1 MIRLKGNSTYIK
13 NVKTPDA
20 LEIQVISGF
29 RNNSAI
35 RYPDR
40 FCRMNNVVTL
50 NLSPASYINR
60 TGNIVTDM
68 NDYAY
73 NILSGFIHGCY
84 DISEMDVLKY
94 EISQLG
100 ATVVADAVDDIVVDL
115 KAALNKE
122 SLIDTIRTTS
132 SFFGHDGIFS
142 AVIGNV
148 TIDFEHGFL
157 NNLFNDKL
165 DQFNAIFRV
174 WNLYHGTQYNY
185 DNANRYKFSLT
196 QGKAVSFRD
205 FYDLLVEIFFF
216 YAFQSRR
223 NEVMAG
229 KLFDLYAYAASRRVR
244 GEIYVWDNN
253 LEQYMSYIPRK
264 ENKWLIGDLC
274 IDINVPHNMSEGFND
289 LYEEFK
295 IDGGEKFSPIERKK
309 ISFIS
314 DSTGTSNGITFVTM
328 PPKRLHYYKGDLM
341 LNSYN
346 AYRSFANNNGV
357 NEAVGITL
365 YTTNKSPEK
374 SIAINKILYSNRIRD
389 LILSNFDLIKLINY
403 DDLLFNSIQYD
414 LGNPE
419 IDFKCRVA
427 YFTRGGGRTLK
438 DEESLKT
445 AKIPKKKRD
454 QVFQA
459 LCDLCYELDVEP
471 QDVIDRL
478 DVDFKRLY
486 KKPTELL

>member
-13 NVKTPDA
+13 NVKAPTM
-20 LEIQVISGF
+20 LVMQVISGF
-29 RNNSAI
+29 QNNTNV

-40 FCRMNNVVTL
+40 FCKLNSVVTL
-50 NLSPASYINR
+50 DLSPANYINKS
-60 TGNIVTDM
+60 GNIVTDM

-73 NILSGFIHGCY
+73 NVLNDFIQGCY
-84 DISEMDVLKY
+84 NTNNIDILKS

-100 ATVVADAVDDIVVDL
+100 ATTIADAAYDIGTDL
-115 KAALNKE
+115 RASLDKE
-122 SLIDTIRTTS
+122 PLLDLVRTAS
-132 SFFGHDGIFS
+132 NFFNTDGIFS
-142 AVIGNV
+142 AVIGNI
-148 TIDFEHGFL
+148 TFDFEHKFL
-157 NNLFNDKL
+157 DNLFNDKL
-165 DQFNAIFRV
+165 DQFNAVFRV
-174 WNLYHGTQYNY
+174 GNLYHGTRYNT
-185 DNANRYKFSLT
+185 DSANRNKYTLSDNKHL
-196 QGKAVSFRD
+196 SFRD

-223 NEVMAG
+223 NELIAG
-229 KLFDLYAYAASRRVR
+229 KLFDLYACSNTRSAR

-264 ENKWLIGDLC
+264 ENKWVIGDLC
-274 IDINVPHNMSEGFND
+274 IDINVDHNMSEGLND
-289 LYEEFK
+289 LYDEFRT
-295 IDGGEKFSPIERKK
+295 DGGEKFNPIERKK
-309 ISFIS
+309 ISLIG
-314 DSTGTSNGITFVTM
+314 DVVGNSNELTFVTM
-328 PPKRLHYYKGDLM
+328 PPKRLHYYKGDVM

-365 YTTNKSPEK
+365 YTTHKIPLKS
-374 SIAINKILYSNRIRD
+374 SAINKIIYSDRIRD
-389 LILSNFDLIKLINY
+389 LMLSNFNIINLINY
-403 DDLLFNSIQYD
+403 DDLLFSSMQYD
-414 LGNPE
+414 LSNPD

-445 AKIPKKKRD
+445 AKIPKEKRD
-454 QVFQA
+454 QVFKA